1 VPLDKPG
8 FPDFSYCPRFAL
20 PDSLKR
26 QRRFAVARK
35 EHGMGVRDVPKEA
48 EAILDGSDES
58 FDAEEEAVV
67 SFANGFM
74 TAAIVSPKLIDPSE
88 WLPDLMETSAKELK
102 DEELEAVREVLMIGY
117 RDILNSLAA
126 RDGSYSPYFWEDEE
140 GRPMTRDWAEGFLV
154 GMDLSKAAWDR
165 VLEDND
171 RNVGFYPIF
180 ALLQDEKILA
190 DIEKA
195 GGLSREE
202 ILLAAQAE
210 LPLVLEEFF
219 ELSAHGS
226 QCQEAALK
234 EPVKRVGRNDPC
246 PCGSGKKYKKC
257 CLN

>member
-1 VPLDKPG
+1 
-8 FPDFSYCPRFAL
+8 
-20 PDSLKR
+20 
-26 QRRFAVARK
+26 
-35 EHGMGVRDVPKEA
+35 MGARDVSQEA

-58 FDAEEEAVV
+58 FDAEEEAIV

-88 WLPDLMETSAKELK
+88 WLPGILDTSALELK
-102 DEELEAVREVLMIGY
+102 DGELEAAREVLMTGY
-117 RDILNSLAA
+117 LDILNSLAA
-126 RDGSYSPYFWEDEE
+126 RDGSYLPYFWEDED
-140 GRPMTRDWAEGFLV
+140 GRPMTRDWAEGFLT

-165 VLEDND
+165 VLEDDD

-180 ALLQDEKILA
+180 ALLQDEEILA
-190 DIEKA
+190 DIEKE
-195 GGLSREE
+195 GDLSQEE

-210 LPLVLEEFF
+210 LPLVLEDFF

-226 QCQEAALK
+226 QCQEAAFK
-234 EPVKRVGRNDPC
+234 EPGNKVGRNDPC